1 MGDVEQA
8 QGSSQS
14 PTEVL
19 SNIHFEAEM
28 LKIFRNVK
36 RKGTG
41 RLNKE
46 VLMNSVVLT
55 EVSPGKCIRLRHLR
69 TSRTS
74 SGWIYGVFVLNLISL
89 IILIIKNVLLKQVVI
104 S

>member
-1 MGDVEQA
+1 MEGRGLLRYHRNFIYCLVLSCPGNGVLNKLQFVRGMGDVEQA

-36 RKGTG
+36 RKELEG
-41 RLNKE
+41 
-46 VLMNSVVLT
+46 
-55 EVSPGKCIRLRHLR
+55 
-69 TSRTS
+69 
-74 SGWIYGVFVLNLISL
+74 
-89 IILIIKNVLLKQVVI
+89 
-104 S
+104 